1 MTDINTFDVNA
12 FDVNMFDV
20 NIYISKLTEKLRG
33 IFGERLVYLGLQGSY
48 LRGEA
53 SSDSDIDI
61 MAVIDGLSLDDLKLY
76 KQSITEIGDYD
87 KSCGFICGKDEL
99 AVWNPLESCQLIHT
113 TKDIIGRL
121 SDFVPDY
128 TRRDEVNYIK
138 LSAGNL
144 YHELCHRFIHTD
156 LENSVRKLPRM
167 VKPIFFILQ
176 NLHYIESGRF
186 CATKQE
192 LLSELEGDDKKLFEI
207 LLNISNSS
215 DYDFDSVFKSL
226 LSFCRRAMDIE

>member
-1 MTDINTFDVNA
+1 MVILDN
-12 FDVNMFDV
+12 
-20 NIYISKLTEKLRG
+20 LTARDLDTYRS
-33 IFGERLVYLGLQGSY
+33 LL
-48 LRGEA
+48 
-53 SSDSDIDI
+53 
-61 MAVIDGLSLDDLKLY
+61 MAAGH
-76 KQSITEIGDYD
+76 YD
-87 KSCGFICGKDEL
+87 RSCGFLCGSAEI
-99 AVWNPLESCQLIHT
+99 AGWNPLEVCHLVHT
-113 TKDIIGRL
+113 TQNYYGKLRDFLAHYAREDEKNFILL
-121 SDFVPDY
+121 SLD
-128 TRRDEVNYIK
+128 
-138 LSAGNL
+138 NL

>member
-1 MTDINTFDVNA
+1 
-12 FDVNMFDV
+12 MFDIFV
-20 NIYISKLTEKLRG
+20 YISRLTEKLRD

-53 SSDSDIDI
+53 SPDSDIDI
-61 MAVIDGLSLDDLKLY
+61 MAVIDSLSLNDLKLY
-76 KQSITEIGDYD
+76 RQAITEIGNYD

-99 AVWNPLESCQLIHT
+99 ACWNPLESCQLIHT

-121 SDFVPDY
+121 SDLVPAY
-128 TRRDEVNYIK
+128 SRQDEINYIK

-167 VKPIFFILQ
+167 VKPVFFIMQ
-176 NLHYIESGRF
+176 NLHYIESGKF
-186 CATKQE
+186 CATKSE
-192 LLSELEGDDKKLFEI
+192 LLSELDGDDKKLFEM

-215 DYDFDSVFKSL
+215 DYNFDSAFESL

>member
-1 MTDINTFDVNA
+1 MVDINN
-12 FDVNMFDV
+12 
-20 NIYISKLTEKLRG
+20 YISKLTEKLQE

-53 SSDSDIDI
+53 TDSSDIDI

-76 KQSITEIGDYD
+76 KQAIIEIGDYD
-87 KSCGFICGKDEL
+87 KSCGFICGKEEL
-99 AVWNPLESCQLIHT
+99 ASWNPLESCQLIHA

-121 SDFVPDY
+121 SELVPNY
-128 TRRDEVNYIK
+128 TRLDEVNYIK

-156 LENSVRKLPRM
+156 IENCIRKLPQM
-167 VKPIFFILQ
+167 VKSVFFIMQ
-176 NLHYIESGRF
+176 NLHYIESGSF
-186 CATKQE
+186 CATKNE
-192 LLSELEGDDKKLFEI
+192 LLSELEGEDKKLFET

-215 DYDFDSVFKSL
+215 DYDFDSVFEAL
-226 LSFCRRAMDIE
+226 LSFCRRAMKIT

>member
-1 MTDINTFDVNA
+1 
-12 FDVNMFDV
+12 MFD
-20 NIYISKLTEKLRG
+20 IFAYISRLTEKLRD

-53 SSDSDIDI
+53 TADSDIDI
-61 MAVIDGLSLDDLKLY
+61 MAVIDGLSLNDLKLY
-76 KQSITEIGDYD
+76 RQAITEIGDYD
-87 KSCGFICGKDEL
+87 KSCGFICGKEEL

-121 SDFVPDY
+121 SDLVPAY
-128 TRRDEVNYIK
+128 SRQDEINYIK

-144 YHELCHRFIHTD
+144 YHELCHRFIHTN

-167 VKPIFFILQ
+167 LKPVFFIMQ
-176 NLHYIESGRF
+176 NLHYIESGKF
-186 CATKQE
+186 CTTKSE
-192 LLSELEGDDKKLFEI
+192 LLSELEGDNKKLLEM

-215 DYDFDSVFKSL
+215 DYDFDSAFESL

>member
-1 MTDINTFDVNA
+1 
-12 FDVNMFDV
+12 
-20 NIYISKLTEKLRG
+20 
-33 IFGERLVYLGLQGSY
+33 
-48 LRGEA
+48 
-53 SSDSDIDI
+53 
-61 MAVIDGLSLDDLKLY
+61 
-76 KQSITEIGDYD
+76 
-87 KSCGFICGKDEL
+87 
-99 AVWNPLESCQLIHT
+99 
-113 TKDIIGRL
+113 
-121 SDFVPDY
+121 
-128 TRRDEVNYIK
+128 
-138 LSAGNL
+138 
-144 YHELCHRFIHTD
+144 
-156 LENSVRKLPRM
+156 M

>member
-1 MTDINTFDVNA
+1 MVDIND
-12 FDVNMFDV
+12 
-20 NIYISKLTEKLRG
+20 YISKLTEKLQE

-53 SSDSDIDI
+53 TDSSDIDI

-76 KQSITEIGDYD
+76 KQAIIEIGDYD
-87 KSCGFICGKDEL
+87 KSCGFICGKEEL
-99 AVWNPLESCQLIHT
+99 ASWNPLESCQLIHT

-121 SDFVPDY
+121 SELVPNY
-128 TRRDEVNYIK
+128 TRLDEINYIK

-156 LENSVRKLPRM
+156 IENSIRKLPQM
-167 VKPIFFILQ
+167 VKSVFFIMQ
-176 NLHYIESGRF
+176 NLHYIESGSF
-186 CATKQE
+186 CATKNE
-192 LLSELEGDDKKLFEI
+192 LLSELEGDDKKLFET

-215 DYDFDSVFKSL
+215 DYDFDSVFEAL
-226 LSFCRRAMDIE
+226 LSFCRRAMKIA